1 MVCQF
6 SQVMP
11 IAGTPDEDDIEHEL
25 GNPSKKRKKDY
36 YNCFKAAPR
45 LPCVTSE
52 VDNFLNENSA
62 STDSILKYPS
72 LVKIFVRYNTALP
85 SSASVERLFS
95 VGGQIFKPT
104 RNRLSDSKFEMLLF
118 LKLSSHF

>member
-1 MVCQF
+1 MQSF
-6 SQVMP
+6 AIIP
-11 IAGTPDEDDIEHEL
+11 HATGAEHEL
-25 GNPSKKRKKDY
+25 GNSSKKRKKDF

-52 VDNFLNENSA
+52 VDNFLNEDSA
-62 STDSILKYPS
+62 STDSILKYPN
-72 LVKIFVRYNTALP
+72 LVKMFVRYNTALP

-104 RNRLSDSKFEMLLF
+104 RNRLSDSKFEMLRF
-118 LKLSSHF
+118 LKLSSNF

>member
-1 MVCQF
+1 
-6 SQVMP
+6 MP
-11 IAGTPDEDDIEHEL
+11 TAGSPDEDDVEHEL
-25 GNPSKKRKKDY
+25 GNPSKKRKKDF

-52 VDNFLNENSA
+52 VDNFLNEDSA
-62 STDSILKYPS
+62 STDSILKYPN
-72 LVKIFVRYNTALP
+72 LVKMFVQYNTALP

-118 LKLSSHF
+118 LKLSSNF